1 MKEGYE
7 PVDLSR
13 LNRYALELRKS
24 IVDVGQFAETVEP
37 DSSIEEFLSSLP
49 SVLAADGLR
58 RLARAVADA
67 AKKDKTILLMSGA
80 HLLKCGLTPI
90 LLDLAERGAVR
101 AFATHGATLV
111 HDIEVAL
118 VGKTSEDVAS
128 AVRDGSFGMSEDT
141 AKVFARIC
149 EAGVEK
155 GLGTAAGE
163 VLSEAPKK
171 EYSLFAGLNRLGVT
185 VTVHSA
191 IGTDIVHMH
200 PELDPAALGE
210 ATHIDFRRLCSVVES
225 LEGGMLLNIGS
236 AVIMPE
242 VFIKALSVARNLSG
256 APKEFV
262 TANLDFIKHYRT
274 SKNILERPGGVSIEL
289 IGHHEIMLPLLRV
302 AVLVALSGR
311 L

>member
-1 MKEGYE
+1 LKEGYE

-13 LNRYALELRKS
+13 LRRYALKSRKS
-24 IVDVGQFAETVEP
+24 VVDVGQFAKMVEP
-37 DSSIEEFLSSLP
+37 DSTIEEFLSSLP
-49 SVLAADGLR
+49 SVLAADVLK
-58 RLARAVADA
+58 RLARAMADA
-67 AKKDKTILLMSGA
+67 AKSRKTILIMSGA

-90 LLDLAERGAVR
+90 LLDLAERGVVS

-118 VGKTSEDVAS
+118 IGRTSEDVAS
-128 AVRDGSFGMSEDT
+128 AIRDGSFGMSEET

-155 GLGTAAGE
+155 GLGRAAGE
-163 VLSEAPKK
+163 VLSETPKK
-171 EYSLFAGLNRLGVT
+171 EYSLFAGLRRLGVT

-191 IGTDIVHMH
+191 VGTDIVHMH

-210 ATHIDFRRLCSVVES
+210 ATHIDFRKLCSVVES
-225 LEGGMLLNIGS
+225 LEDGVLLNIGS

-242 VFIKALSVARNLSG
+242 VFIKALSVARNLSSR
-256 APKEFV
+256 PNRFV
-262 TANLDFIKHYRT
+262 AANLDFIKHYRT

-289 IGHHEIMLPLLRV
+289 VGHHEIILPLLRV